1 MDEFAECTPD
11 PRVKLTLFSRG
22 CTSVW
27 RELVATQDR
36 DDVCDQPLLLYRCM
50 YARRLTVVRQA
61 HSGQPS
67 TLKVLVPRW
76 ALVPPI
82 RWNRVSG
89 MPLYRESRS
98 MGKANVR
105 TVLG

>member
-36 DDVCDQPLLLYRCM
+36 DDVCGRLLLPYRCM
-50 YARRLTVVRQA
+50 YAGRLTVVRRCGITGA
-61 HSGQPS
+61 FWTAKYS
-67 TLKVLVPRW
+67 
-76 ALVPPI
+76 
-82 RWNRVSG
+82 
-89 MPLYRESRS
+89 
-98 MGKANVR
+98 
-105 TVLG
+105 